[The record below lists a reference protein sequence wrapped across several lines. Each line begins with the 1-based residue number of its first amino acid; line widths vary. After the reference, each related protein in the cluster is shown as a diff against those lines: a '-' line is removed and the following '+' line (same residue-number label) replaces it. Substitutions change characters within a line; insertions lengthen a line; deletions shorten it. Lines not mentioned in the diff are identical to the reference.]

1 MKVWLYML
9 TLDFLASYFQN
20 KMSDS
25 DKKMFDLGKEA
36 GSWRGSSPVRGEQ
49 QQMEVGKATIT
60 KKICTKEMFSEKN
73 TGSVAVLKNPTMAH
87 LLLILLS

>member
-36 GSWRGSSPVRGEQ
+36 GSWRGSSPVLGEQ
-49 QQMEVGKATIT
+49 QQMEVGKAIVTEE
-60 KKICTKEMFSEKN
+60 ICTKEMFSEN
-73 TGSVAVLKNPTMAH
+73 TGSVAVLKNPTKAH